1 MSIEEHD
8 MDDERATGL
17 MWQKHPWTTQEARFA
32 QQMLQHGNHARAY
45 TEAFG
50 NADTDGF
57 ADTQIFGPMATVA
70 GQELAARPYMHDYLE
85 YIRAKIK
92 QRMDITKERILEELA
107 GIGFANMAD
116 FFVIQKDGTPVL
128 DLSGLSREQLAA
140 VSEMT
145 VDTYFEGRGE
155 DAQQVKS
162 VKVKLAPKLGPLELL
177 GKNQKLWNAEAD
189 AGTLLD
195 IATEVNRRRQAR
207 RKARETEEDETNG
220 NATDDE

>member
-1 MSIEEHD
+1 MSVEEFD
-8 MDDERATGL
+8 MNDERAAGL
-17 MWQKHPWTTQEARFA
+17 MWQKHPWTTQEATFA
-32 QQMLQHGNHARAY
+32 QEMLQHGDPARAY
-45 TEAFG
+45 IAAFG
-50 NADTDGF
+50 KARDEDGF
-57 ADTQIFGPMATVA
+57 TDTVVFGPVA
-70 GQELAARPYMHDYLE
+70 HVKGSEIAERPYMADYLAF
-85 YIRAKIK
+85 IREKIK
-92 QRMDITKERILEELA
+92 ARMMLTKERILEELSS
-107 GIGFANMAD
+107 IGFANMAD

-128 DLSGLSREQLAA
+128 DMSGLSREQLAA

-177 GKNQKLWNAEAD
+177 GKNQKLWTDGAD

-207 RKARETEEDETNG
+207 RKARQEEGQDNEQS
-220 NATDDE
+220 TDDE